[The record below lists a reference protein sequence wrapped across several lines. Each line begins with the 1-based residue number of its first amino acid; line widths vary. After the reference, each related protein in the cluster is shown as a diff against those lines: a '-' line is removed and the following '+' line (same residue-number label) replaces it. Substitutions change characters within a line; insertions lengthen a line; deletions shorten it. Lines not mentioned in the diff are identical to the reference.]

1 MLRKWYRS
9 PLFRHH
15 LLMLWFWVVV
25 GASLS
30 GLLTAA
36 WRIDRGVRR
45 RGSRVL
51 HHSDVWRDVRD
62 RGVRRRG
69 SRVLHHSDVWRDVR
83 DSRRDA
89 EATSVFSND
98 VSWSSWSRRNRR

>member
-1 MLRKWYRS
+1 MQRKWYRS
-9 PLFRHH
+9 PQFRHH

-25 GASLS
+25 GAGLS
-30 GLLTAA
+30 ALLTAA
-36 WRIDRGVRR
+36 WRI
-45 RGSRVL
+45 
-51 HHSDVWRDVRD
+51 D